1 MIGIGALMRKENYG
15 LSFSWENTMRRQ
27 PSETHRVPSADIRS
41 APYLILDLLVSRTV
55 RNNFVLFKPF
65 SL

>member
-1 MIGIGALMRKENYG
+1 MAF
-15 LSFSWENTMRRQ
+15 SFSCKNTMRRQ
-27 PSETHRVPSADIRS
+27 PSETHRAPSPDIGS

>member
-15 LSFSWENTMRRQ
+15 LSFSWENTREDSPLKLIEFPQ
-27 PSETHRVPSADIRS
+27 PDIRS

-55 RNNFVLFKPF
+55 RK
-65 SL
+65 